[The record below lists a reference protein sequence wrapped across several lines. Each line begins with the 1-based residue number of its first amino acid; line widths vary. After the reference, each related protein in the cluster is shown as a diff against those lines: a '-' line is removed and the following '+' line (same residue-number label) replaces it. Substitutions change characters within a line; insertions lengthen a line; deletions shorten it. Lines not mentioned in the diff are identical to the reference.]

1 MIHLIIQENG
11 AFIELEDNGKKEF
24 REIDIHYLIDSFNS
38 AVRDVTDGETFE
50 TPLLP
55 IGTVKYIQD
64 TSNPD
69 RYSLFLYKEPTIG
82 PIIYESRD
90 YIVGY
95 PGLIYRFKVENQFL
109 SQVKIWAVLDKNL
122 TPDTPV
128 YHYPYFN
135 SYKDG
140 RICIGSNHIPVE
152 EPWQLFK
159 MPDILKAM
167 PSNLGLSTH
176 NNSGLQGDSLLKAV
190 EEKPFLNEWLIPC
203 HKKLKDIL
211 LTV

>member
-1 MIHLIIQENG
+1 MIKLSIKEDG

-24 REIDIHYLIDSFNS
+24 REIDIRGLIDIFNS
-38 AVRDVTDGETFE
+38 AVRDVTDGEIFE
-50 TPLLP
+50 TSLLP
-55 IGTVKYIQD
+55 TGTIKYTQSAAD
-64 TSNPD
+64 PTK
-69 RYSLFLYKEPTIG
+69 YSLYLYREPIIG
-82 PIIYESRD
+82 PITYESRD
-90 YIVGY
+90 YVVGY
-95 PGLIYRFKVENQFL
+95 PAIIYRFRVDNRTL
-109 SQVKIWAVLDKNL
+109 SQVRMWAVLDKTL

-135 SYKDG
+135 SWQDG

-159 MPDILKAM
+159 VPDILKAM

-190 EEKPFLNEWLIPC
+190 EGKPFPNEWLKPSQ
-203 HKKLKDIL
+203 KKLRDIL
-211 LTV
+211 LTM

>member
-24 REIDIHYLIDSFNS
+24 REIDIHHLIDSFNS

-55 IGTVKYIQD
+55 TGTIKHIQD
-64 TSNPD
+64 ANDPK
-69 RYSLFLYKEPTIG
+69 RYSLFLFKEPTIG
-82 PIIYESRD
+82 PITYESRD

-135 SYKDG
+135 SYQDG

-167 PSNLGLSTH
+167 PSNLGLSTY

-190 EEKPFLNEWLIPC
+190 EEKLFPNEWLIPC

-211 LTV
+211 

>member
-24 REIDIHYLIDSFNS
+24 REINIHHLIDSFNS
-38 AVRDVTDGETFE
+38 AVRDVADRETFE

-55 IGTVKYIQD
+55 VGTIKHIQD
-64 TSNPD
+64 ANDPK
-69 RYSLFLYKEPTIG
+69 RYSLFLFKEPTIG

-95 PGLIYRFKVENQFL
+95 PALIYRFKVENQFL
-109 SQVKIWAVLDKNL
+109 SQVKIWAVQDKNL

-128 YHYPYFN
+128 YNYPYFN
-135 SYKDG
+135 AWQDG
-140 RICIGSNHIPVE
+140 KICMGSNRIPIE

-159 MPDILKAM
+159 VPDILKVM
-167 PSNLGLSTH
+167 PSNLGLKPH
-176 NNSGLQGDSLLKAV
+176 NNSGLEGDSLLKAA
-190 EEKPFLNEWLIPC
+190 EGKPFPNEWLKPSQKQLIN
-203 HKKLKDIL
+203 IL
-211 LTV
+211 STI